1 MTFGKDL
8 KKFRE
13 ERKLSRK
20 NVAQALNISYS
31 TLTDYEND
39 NIDIPLSKAMKLFN
53 FYRISLEAYMITSE
67 EYVNIKDLSDVSKD
81 KIFTTIREDQLKYK
95 K

>member
-1 MTFGKDL
+1 MSFGKDL

-20 NVAQALNISYS
+20 DVAQALDISYS

-39 NIDIPLSKAMKLFN
+39 NIDIPM
-53 FYRISLEAYMITSE
+53 
-67 EYVNIKDLSDVSKD
+67 
-81 KIFTTIREDQLKYK
+81 
-95 K
+95 

>member
-20 NVAQALNISYS
+20 DVAQALNISYS

-53 FYRISLEAYMITSE
+53 FYRIIHHCQNSSK
-67 EYVNIKDLSDVSKD
+67 NLSMHS
-81 KIFTTIREDQLKYK
+81 FFR
-95 K
+95 